1 MSSKKYEF
9 KKRYD
14 YGAFFKFE
22 DLYRELINLLTI
34 LPSSQ
39 IGNNGI
45 YFQKHHENKSTHL
58 NLENLNKAYIKKNP
72 NNILKIN
79 LFSLKKKKKL
89 NDLERFNSDIKMNI
103 HLPSLSNSHSN
114 YNQYK
119 LNSSAPKNTL
129 YKLNTESFSFS
140 KTKLFDNENL
150 CHLKNRNVNKNSIN
164 NGMGFLKDRNK
175 YFKLFFYNEK
185 DYFKRLEKSKRKK
198 SETKNFHKPS
208 SVLKSFC
215 LSERNHNLLRKKIQ
229 ILKTNSLN

>member
-79 LFSLKKKKKL
+79 LISLKKKKK
-89 NDLERFNSDIKMNI
+89 N
-103 HLPSLSNSHSN
+103 
-114 YNQYK
+114 
-119 LNSSAPKNTL
+119 
-129 YKLNTESFSFS
+129 
-140 KTKLFDNENL
+140 
-150 CHLKNRNVNKNSIN
+150 
-164 NGMGFLKDRNK
+164 
-175 YFKLFFYNEK
+175 
-185 DYFKRLEKSKRKK
+185 
-198 SETKNFHKPS
+198 
-208 SVLKSFC
+208 
-215 LSERNHNLLRKKIQ
+215 
-229 ILKTNSLN
+229 